1 MRTTPVPPGRYGGA
15 TTRTPSG
22 AAPRRRVPPRTL
34 RMDADIV
41 RHCPDSYR
49 LYGPGRTCVEL
60 SGRFAE
66 RLVGA
71 LRRLDGTVT
80 LDDACRR
87 LLPDEQRLLENLLTR
102 LRRLGMVHKLPYLPA
117 PARIGVIGEGASAE
131 RLRAILAADHRVRG
145 FTEPLPPRGERA
157 RPPRYSAAPAT
168 DRLEHWLSVDDA
180 RLDLVVVA
188 GSRTAPDPVVPW
200 LLSRLGLAHLI
211 VGVHRHDAC
220 VGPLVQPGITSCAF
234 CAAGS
239 PIGRGHRHCAVAA
252 PTPSALD
259 WAAAI
264 TNSVCAAYLDERIVP
279 PTVEFGGG
287 IWPSR
292 RPRPDCPLCT
302 RSTQLPTAP
311 PRAPTVAGRGGGSQ
325 PPDGWSSPGA
335 RAPAS
340 TSSTSRPPM
349 MASTSCP

>member
-80 LDDACRR
+80 LDDACRG

-117 PARIGVIGEGASAE
+117 PARIGVIGEGASPGHLGRRPPGAG
-131 RLRAILAADHRVRG
+131 LHRAAAAPGRTGPAPEVRRRTGHRSSRALVVRRRR
-145 FTEPLPPRGERA
+145 PA
-157 RPPRYSAAPAT
+157 RPRRGR
-168 DRLEHWLSVDDA
+168 RL
-180 RLDLVVVA
+180 
-188 GSRTAPDPVVPW
+188 
-200 LLSRLGLAHLI
+200 
-211 VGVHRHDAC
+211 
-220 VGPLVQPGITSCAF
+220 
-234 CAAGS
+234 
-239 PIGRGHRHCAVAA
+239 
-252 PTPSALD
+252 
-259 WAAAI
+259 
-264 TNSVCAAYLDERIVP
+264 
-279 PTVEFGGG
+279 
-287 IWPSR
+287 
-292 RPRPDCPLCT
+292 
-302 RSTQLPTAP
+302 
-311 PRAPTVAGRGGGSQ
+311 
-325 PPDGWSSPGA
+325 PDGA
-335 RAPAS
+335 
-340 TSSTSRPPM
+340 
-349 MASTSCP
+349 

>member
-80 LDDACRR
+80 LDDACRG

-131 RLRAILAADHRVRG
+131 
-145 FTEPLPPRGERA
+145 
-157 RPPRYSAAPAT
+157 
-168 DRLEHWLSVDDA
+168 LS
-180 RLDLVVVA
+180 
-188 GSRTAPDPVVPW
+188 
-200 LLSRLGLAHLI
+200 LI
-211 VGVHRHDAC
+211 H
-220 VGPLVQPGITSCAF
+220 I
-234 CAAGS
+234 
-239 PIGRGHRHCAVAA
+239 
-252 PTPSALD
+252 
-259 WAAAI
+259 
-264 TNSVCAAYLDERIVP
+264 
-279 PTVEFGGG
+279 
-287 IWPSR
+287 
-292 RPRPDCPLCT
+292 
-302 RSTQLPTAP
+302 
-311 PRAPTVAGRGGGSQ
+311 
-325 PPDGWSSPGA
+325 
-335 RAPAS
+335 
-340 TSSTSRPPM
+340 
-349 MASTSCP
+349 